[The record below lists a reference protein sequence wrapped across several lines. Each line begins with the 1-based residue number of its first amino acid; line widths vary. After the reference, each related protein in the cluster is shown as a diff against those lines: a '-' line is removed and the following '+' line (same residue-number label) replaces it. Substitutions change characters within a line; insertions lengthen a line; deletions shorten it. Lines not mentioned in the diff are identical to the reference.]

1 MQFKFLAIILLSLM
15 SSCQF
20 TPQKVESEKGLLI
33 GEDSS
38 NVKVLIRQIDKGEI
52 LWTKNYQLGTT
63 ASIEIG
69 THTVSIICEFLK
81 VLDSHSLK

>member
-20 TPQKVESEKGLLI
+20 TPQKVESEKDLLI

-52 LWTKNYQLGTT
+52 L
-63 ASIEIG
+63 
-69 THTVSIICEFLK
+69 
-81 VLDSHSLK
+81 